1 MTSTRYDA
9 NSLAAMD
16 RLKAAMDKSATVACV
31 GIDPVEDRLPSM
43 LTMTAGTDLDHLRT
57 FCMTVLESI
66 QGTVGII
73 KPQSACFERY
83 GSSGYALLEEVIKAA
98 KAKDLV
104 VILDAKRGDIGSSAA
119 HYAAG
124 AASMHADFITCSPYM
139 GRSTIQ
145 PFLDADLGVF
155 ALCQTSNPDATE
167 LQTPDLTQAVA
178 NMIIALGN
186 QVGAV
191 VGATNNTTTT
201 NAIRATMPDTM
212 FLVPGVGAQGGTI
225 EDVRA
230 MTRPNATKHSEL
242 GVCINASR
250 SVLYP
255 ESNPNESWQDA
266 IAREAKSFAESCRS
280 LLG

>member
-1 MTSTRYDA
+1 MTTNEHNA
-9 NSLAAMD
+9 NSLAAMS
-16 RLKAAMDKSATVACV
+16 RLKAAMDSSQTCACV
-31 GIDPVEDRLPSM
+31 GIDPVEDRLPNM

-57 FCMTVLESI
+57 FCMTVLDSV
-66 QGTVGII
+66 QGIVGIV

-98 KAKDLV
+98 KAKGLV

-124 AASMHADFITCSPYM
+124 AAAMHADFITCSPYM
-139 GRSTIQ
+139 GRSTIE
-145 PFLDADLGVF
+145 PFLSAHLGVF

-167 LQTPDLTQAVA
+167 LQTPDLTKAVA
-178 NMIIALGN
+178 SMITALGD

-191 VGATNNTTTT
+191 VGATNNTATT
-201 NAIRATMPDTM
+201 NTLRATMPDAM

-255 ESNPNESWQDA
+255 EPQPSESWQDA
-266 IAREAKSFAESCRS
+266 IAREAKSFAELCRS
-280 LLG
+280 LLD